1 MSSWNRRQW
10 KADYRNAWLLAKE
23 FAQVFNKADNNDHRR
38 AGEADE
44 KEIRQQ
50 MHAEI
55 DESAHTSILAL
66 SVV

>member
-1 MSSWNRRQW
+1 MESGYM
-10 KADYRNAWLLAKE
+10 DAWLLAKE
-23 FAQVFNKADNNDHRR
+23 FAQVLNKADNDNHRR

-55 DESAHTSILAL
+55 DESAHPSILPP